1 MIPAEVLVQIQ
12 EAVLELRLP
21 VVHKV
26 LLLESLKVIMPVAV
40 GETVALS
47 VTESPTTGVESL
59 TLKVVVVSVF
69 APS

>member
-1 MIPAEVLVQIQ
+1 MPAEVLVQIQ

-59 TLKVVVVSVF
+59 TFKVVVVAVF
-69 APS
+69 ASS